1 MKINVEFSSLGDMV
15 NFADFIGA
23 QADIKANKTTL
34 VEYEKMLKVAQSQLE
49 RAYER
54 LREKGIT
61 DKQDL
66 TTRIGQLNLTARTYN
81 CFLAENIITLEDI
94 VKCTYN
100 ELLKMPNF
108 GRKSLK
114 EVRDMLKD
122 RGLKLK
128 GDL

>member
-23 QADIKANKTTL
+23 QADIKSNKAAI
-34 VEYEKMLKVAQSQLE
+34 VEYEKMLRTAQSQLE

-54 LREKGIT
+54 LREQGIT

-66 TTRIGQLNLTARTYN
+66 TTKIQDLGFTVRTFN
-81 CFLAENIITLEDI
+81 CLHSENIKALEDL

-100 ELLKMPNF
+100 DLLKIPNF

-114 EVRDMLKD
+114 EVRETLKD

>member
-1 MKINVEFSSLGDMV
+1 MKINVEFASLGDMV

-23 QADIKANKTTL
+23 QADIKASKATL
-34 VEYEKMLKVAQSQLE
+34 EEYEKMLKVAQSQLE

-54 LREKGIT
+54 LREQGII
-61 DKQDL
+61 DNQDL
-66 TTRIGQLNLTARTYN
+66 TTQIAQLEFTVRTHNCLIADNIVTLKDLVGKTYGQLLS
-81 CFLAENIITLEDI
+81 I
-94 VKCTYN
+94 
-100 ELLKMPNF
+100 PNF

-114 EVRDMLKD
+114 EVRETLRA

>member
-23 QADIKANKTTL
+23 QADIKASKTTL
-34 VEYEKMLKVAQSQLE
+34 VEYEKMLKTAQSQLE

-54 LREKGIT
+54 LREKGMT

-66 TTRIGQLNLTARTYN
+66 TTKVVDLEFTVRTDN
-81 CFLAENIITLEDI
+81 CLRVENIITLEDL
-94 VKCTYN
+94 VKCTYHD
-100 ELLKMPNF
+100 LLKIPNF

-114 EVRDMLKD
+114 EVRETLKA

>member
-1 MKINVEFSSLGDMV
+1 MKINVEFNTLGDMV
-15 NFADFIGA
+15 NFADFVVS
-23 QADIKANKTTL
+23 QADTKANKTTL
-34 VEYEKMLKVAQSQLE
+34 AEYEKMLKVAQSQLE

-54 LREKGIT
+54 LREKGIV
-61 DKQDL
+61 DNQDL
-66 TTRIGQLNLTARTYN
+66 TTKLLDLDLTVRTTN
-81 CFLAENIITLEDI
+81 CFVAEGMQTLGDL

-100 ELLKMPNF
+100 DLLRMPNF

-114 EVRDMLKD
+114 EVRDMLKE

>member
-23 QADIKANKTTL
+23 QADIKSNKSTI

-54 LREKGIT
+54 LREKGIV
-61 DKQDL
+61 DNQDL
-66 TTRIGQLNLTARTYN
+66 TTKVFDLGFTVRTHNCLVSDNVVTLKDLTNKTYGQLLS
-81 CFLAENIITLEDI
+81 I
-94 VKCTYN
+94 
-100 ELLKMPNF
+100 PNF

-114 EVRDMLKD
+114 EVRETLKA

>member
-23 QADIKANKTTL
+23 QADIKSNKTTI

-54 LREKGIT
+54 LREKGIV
-61 DKQDL
+61 DNQDL
-66 TTRIGQLNLTARTYN
+66 STKIIDLDLTVRTTN
-81 CFLAENIITLEDI
+81 CFVAENIKTLGDL
-94 VKCTYN
+94 VKCGYHD
-100 ELLKMPNF
+100 LLKMPNF

-114 EVRDMLKD
+114 EVRDMLKE